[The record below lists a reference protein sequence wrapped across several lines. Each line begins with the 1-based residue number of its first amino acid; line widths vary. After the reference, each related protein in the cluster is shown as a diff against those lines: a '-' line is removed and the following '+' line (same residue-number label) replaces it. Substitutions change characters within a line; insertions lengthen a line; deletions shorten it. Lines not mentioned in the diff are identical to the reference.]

1 MNAKS
6 PSYPVR
12 SMTGFARVSCCSHG
26 IELDLEARSVN
37 HRFFDVA
44 IKGPRRYAIAER
56 DIKAVLQKLH
66 RRGRVEIS
74 LSRRVVRE
82 EVEAVEVLPSS
93 LDRYVQMYGAACR
106 RYGVSSENLGSFIGQ
121 VLLREDESRDE
132 GAPSDEEMAVVLRAV
147 EELSEALA
155 VMRESEGAA
164 LVQDLSKRLALLGKA
179 RASIAQ
185 LAEAGPA
192 RLQERLRERLK
203 ALAPEISVDPERLA
217 TEVAFLADRID
228 VAEELSRLAIHLD
241 KFQHTLA
248 GEADGVGRKLDF
260 LTQEIGREL
269 NTVGSKAQDAQ
280 IQGLVVEAKAELER
294 IREQVQNIE

>member
-12 SMTGFARVSCCSHG
+12 SMTGFARVSCGSHG

-164 LVQDLSKRLALLGKA
+164 LVQDLSKRLALLGNA

-185 LAEAGPA
+185 LAAAGPA

-203 ALAPEISVDPERLA
+203 ALAPEIAVDPERLA